1 MEHWFVLSDEGVE
14 SAAFVVFDALLVDL
28 PLHFINDLRDYL
40 LCGRS
45 GD

>member
-1 MEHWFVLSDEGVE
+1 MEHWFVLSNEGLE

-40 LCGRS
+40 LYNQS
-45 GD
+45 WD